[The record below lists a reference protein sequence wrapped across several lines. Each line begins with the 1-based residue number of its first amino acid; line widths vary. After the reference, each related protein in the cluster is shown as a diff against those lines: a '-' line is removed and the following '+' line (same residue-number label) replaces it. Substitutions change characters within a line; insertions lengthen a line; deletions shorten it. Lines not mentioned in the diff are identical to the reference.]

1 MKTIKDKQLLVGAD
15 FAGYPLKETVVAHL
29 KKKGWTITDVG
40 VTADSDPDDTDLMFH
55 RIGLRVGSMI
65 SEGEFERALVFC
77 GTGMGMSMVAN
88 KHKGIRAACCESTY
102 AVESCRRINNANVL
116 CMGAFILG
124 PQLACDMAERFV
136 MTPFAEGFEAERI
149 AYIKE
154 RDADMAKIEEANF
167 KQISKNFNF

>member
-1 MKTIKDKQLLVGAD
+1 MKIAIASDKRAIGRKLEVKRFLEEQGHTVIEVVPDENTAVVHTISAPKVCKLVQ
-15 FAGYPLKETVVAHL
+15 
-29 KKKGWTITDVG
+29 
-40 VTADSDPDDTDLMFH
+40 S
-55 RIGLRVGSMI
+55 
-65 SEGEFERALVFC
+65 GEVDRGILIC

-124 PQLACDMAERFV
+124 PQLACDMAGRFV
-136 MTPFAEGFEAERI
+136 MTPFAEGFEAEHI

>member
-1 MKTIKDKQLLVGAD
+1 MKIAIASDKRAIERKLEVKHYLEELGH
-15 FAGYPLKETVVAHL
+15 TVVEVVPDENTAVVH
-29 KKKGWTITDVG
+29 TISAPKVCKL
-40 VTADSDPDDTDLMFH
+40 VQS
-55 RIGLRVGSMI
+55 
-65 SEGEFERALVFC
+65 GEVDRGILIC

-124 PQLACDMAERFV
+124 PQLACEMAERFV
-136 MTPFAEGFEAERI
+136 TTPFAEGFEPERI

-154 RDADMAKIEEANF
+154 RDADMAKIEEENF
-167 KQISKNFNF
+167 K

>member
-1 MKTIKDKQLLVGAD
+1 MKIAIASDKRAIGRKLEVKRFLEEEQGHTVIEVVPDENTAVVHTISAPKVCKLVQ
-15 FAGYPLKETVVAHL
+15 
-29 KKKGWTITDVG
+29 
-40 VTADSDPDDTDLMFH
+40 S
-55 RIGLRVGSMI
+55 
-65 SEGEFERALVFC
+65 GEVDRGILIC

>member
-1 MKTIKDKQLLVGAD
+1 MKIAIASDKRAIGRKLEVKRFLEEQGHTVIEVVPDENTAVVHTISAPKVCKLVQ
-15 FAGYPLKETVVAHL
+15 
-29 KKKGWTITDVG
+29 
-40 VTADSDPDDTDLMFH
+40 S
-55 RIGLRVGSMI
+55 
-65 SEGEFERALVFC
+65 GEVDRGILIC

-102 AVESCRRINNANVL
+102 AVESCRRINTANVL

-154 RDADMAKIEEANF
+154 LDADMAKIEEANF

>member
-1 MKTIKDKQLLVGAD
+1 MKIAIASDKRAIGRKLEVKRFLEEQGHTVIEVVPDENTAVVHTISAPKVCKLVQ
-15 FAGYPLKETVVAHL
+15 
-29 KKKGWTITDVG
+29 
-40 VTADSDPDDTDLMFH
+40 S
-55 RIGLRVGSMI
+55 
-65 SEGEFERALVFC
+65 GEVDRGILIC

-167 KQISKNFNF
+167 KQISKNLNF

>member
-1 MKTIKDKQLLVGAD
+1 MKIAIASDKRAIGRKLEVKRFLEEQGHTVIEVVPDENTAVVHTISAPKVCKLVQ
-15 FAGYPLKETVVAHL
+15 
-29 KKKGWTITDVG
+29 
-40 VTADSDPDDTDLMFH
+40 S
-55 RIGLRVGSMI
+55 
-65 SEGEFERALVFC
+65 GEVDRGILIC

-149 AYIKE
+149 AYIQE

>member
-1 MKTIKDKQLLVGAD
+1 MKIAIASDKRAIGRKLEVKRFLEEQGHTVIEVVPDENTAVVHTISAPKVCKLVQ
-15 FAGYPLKETVVAHL
+15 
-29 KKKGWTITDVG
+29 
-40 VTADSDPDDTDLMFH
+40 S
-55 RIGLRVGSMI
+55 
-65 SEGEFERALVFC
+65 GEVDRGILIC

-136 MTPFAEGFEAERI
+136 MTPFAEGFEAERV

-154 RDADMAKIEEANF
+154 RDADMAKIEEPNF

>member
-1 MKTIKDKQLLVGAD
+1 MKIAIASDKRAIGRKLEVKRFLEEQGHTVIEVVPDENTAVVHTISAPKVCKLVQ
-15 FAGYPLKETVVAHL
+15 
-29 KKKGWTITDVG
+29 
-40 VTADSDPDDTDLMFH
+40 S
-55 RIGLRVGSMI
+55 
-65 SEGEFERALVFC
+65 GEVDRGILIC

-167 KQISKNFNF
+167 KRISKNFNF

>member
-1 MKTIKDKQLLVGAD
+1 MKIAIASDKRAIGRKLEVKRFLEEQGHTVIEVVPDENTAVVHTISAPKVCKLVQ
-15 FAGYPLKETVVAHL
+15 
-29 KKKGWTITDVG
+29 
-40 VTADSDPDDTDLMFH
+40 S
-55 RIGLRVGSMI
+55 
-65 SEGEFERALVFC
+65 GEVDRGILIC

-136 MTPFAEGFEAERI
+136 MIPFAEGFEAERI

-167 KQISKNFNF
+167 KEL

>member
-1 MKTIKDKQLLVGAD
+1 MKIAIASDKRAIGRKLEVKRFLEEQGHTVIEVVPDENTAVVHTISAPKVCKLVQ
-15 FAGYPLKETVVAHL
+15 
-29 KKKGWTITDVG
+29 
-40 VTADSDPDDTDLMFH
+40 S
-55 RIGLRVGSMI
+55 
-65 SEGEFERALVFC
+65 GEVDRGILIC

-136 MTPFAEGFEAERI
+136 MTPFVEGFEAERI

-167 KQISKNFNF
+167 KEL

>member
-1 MKTIKDKQLLVGAD
+1 MKIAIASDKRAIGRKLEVKRFLEEQGHTVIEVVPDENTAVVHTISAPKVCKLVQ
-15 FAGYPLKETVVAHL
+15 
-29 KKKGWTITDVG
+29 
-40 VTADSDPDDTDLMFH
+40 S
-55 RIGLRVGSMI
+55 
-65 SEGEFERALVFC
+65 GEVDRGILIC

-154 RDADMAKIEEANF
+154 RDADMAKTEEANF

>member
-1 MKTIKDKQLLVGAD
+1 MKIAIASDKRAIGRKLEVKRFLEEQGHTVIEVVPDENTAVVHTISAPKVCKLVQ
-15 FAGYPLKETVVAHL
+15 
-29 KKKGWTITDVG
+29 
-40 VTADSDPDDTDLMFH
+40 S
-55 RIGLRVGSMI
+55 
-65 SEGEFERALVFC
+65 GEVDRGILIC

-154 RDADMAKIEEANF
+154 HDADMAKIEEANF
-167 KQISKNFNF
+167 KEL

>member
-1 MKTIKDKQLLVGAD
+1 MKIAIASDKRAIGRKLEVKRFLEEQGHTVIEVVPDENTAVVHTISAPKVCKLVQ
-15 FAGYPLKETVVAHL
+15 
-29 KKKGWTITDVG
+29 
-40 VTADSDPDDTDLMFH
+40 S
-55 RIGLRVGSMI
+55 
-65 SEGEFERALVFC
+65 GEVERGILIC

-88 KHKGIRAACCESTY
+88 KHKGIRVACCESTY

>member
-1 MKTIKDKQLLVGAD
+1 MKIAIASDKRAIGRKLEVKR
-15 FAGYPLKETVVAHL
+15 FLKEQGHTVIEVVPDENTAVVH
-29 KKKGWTITDVG
+29 TISAPKVCKL
-40 VTADSDPDDTDLMFH
+40 VQS
-55 RIGLRVGSMI
+55 
-65 SEGEFERALVFC
+65 GEVDRGILIC

>member
-1 MKTIKDKQLLVGAD
+1 MKIAIASDKRAIGRKLEVKRFLEEQGHTVIEVVPDENTAVVHTISAPKVCKLVQ
-15 FAGYPLKETVVAHL
+15 
-29 KKKGWTITDVG
+29 
-40 VTADSDPDDTDLMFH
+40 S
-55 RIGLRVGSMI
+55 
-65 SEGEFERALVFC
+65 GEVDRGILIC

-167 KQISKNFNF
+167 KQTSKNFNF

>member
-1 MKTIKDKQLLVGAD
+1 MKIAIASDKRAIGRKLEVKRFLEEQGHTVIEVVPDENTAVVHTISAPKVCKLVQ
-15 FAGYPLKETVVAHL
+15 
-29 KKKGWTITDVG
+29 
-40 VTADSDPDDTDLMFH
+40 S
-55 RIGLRVGSMI
+55 
-65 SEGEFERALVFC
+65 GEVDRGILIC

-102 AVESCRRINNANVL
+102 AVENCRRINNANVL

-136 MTPFAEGFEAERI
+136 MTPFAEGFEAEHI

>member
-1 MKTIKDKQLLVGAD
+1 MKIAIASDKRAIGRKLEVKRFLEEQGHTVIEVVPDENTAVVHTISAPKVCKLVQ
-15 FAGYPLKETVVAHL
+15 
-29 KKKGWTITDVG
+29 
-40 VTADSDPDDTDLMFH
+40 S
-55 RIGLRVGSMI
+55 
-65 SEGEFERALVFC
+65 GEVDRGILIC

-167 KQISKNFNF
+167 KQISKKFNF

>member
-1 MKTIKDKQLLVGAD
+1 MKIAIASDKRAIGRKLEVKR
-15 FAGYPLKETVVAHL
+15 FLKEQGHTVIEVVPDENTAVVH
-29 KKKGWTITDVG
+29 TISAPKVCKL
-40 VTADSDPDDTDLMFH
+40 VQS
-55 RIGLRVGSMI
+55 
-65 SEGEFERALVFC
+65 GEVDRGILIC

-154 RDADMAKIEEANF
+154 HDADMAKIEEANF

>member
-1 MKTIKDKQLLVGAD
+1 MKIAIASDKRAIGRKLEVKR
-15 FAGYPLKETVVAHL
+15 FLKEQGHTVIEVVPDENTAVVH
-29 KKKGWTITDVG
+29 TISAPKVCKL
-40 VTADSDPDDTDLMFH
+40 VQS
-55 RIGLRVGSMI
+55 
-65 SEGEFERALVFC
+65 GEVDRGILIC

-136 MTPFAEGFEAERI
+136 MTPFAAGFEAERI

>member
-1 MKTIKDKQLLVGAD
+1 MKIAIASDKRAIGRKLEVKRFLEEQGHTVIEVVPDENTAVVHTISAPKVCKLVQ
-15 FAGYPLKETVVAHL
+15 
-29 KKKGWTITDVG
+29 
-40 VTADSDPDDTDLMFH
+40 S
-55 RIGLRVGSMI
+55 
-65 SEGEFERALVFC
+65 GEVDRGILIC

-124 PQLACDMAERFV
+124 PQLACDMAGRFV
-136 MTPFAEGFEAERI
+136 MTPFSEGFEAERI

-167 KQISKNFNF
+167 KEL

>member
-1 MKTIKDKQLLVGAD
+1 MKIAIASDKRAIGRKLEVKRFLEEQGHTVIEVVPDENTAVVHTISAPKVCKLVQ
-15 FAGYPLKETVVAHL
+15 
-29 KKKGWTITDVG
+29 
-40 VTADSDPDDTDLMFH
+40 S
-55 RIGLRVGSMI
+55 
-65 SEGEFERALVFC
+65 GEVDRGILIC

-154 RDADMAKIEEANF
+154 HDADMAKIEEANF

>member
-1 MKTIKDKQLLVGAD
+1 MKIAIASDKRAIGRKLEVKR
-15 FAGYPLKETVVAHL
+15 FLKEQGHTVIEVVPDENTAVVH
-29 KKKGWTITDVG
+29 TISAPKVCKL
-40 VTADSDPDDTDLMFH
+40 VQS
-55 RIGLRVGSMI
+55 
-65 SEGEFERALVFC
+65 GEVDRGILIC

-167 KQISKNFNF
+167 KEL